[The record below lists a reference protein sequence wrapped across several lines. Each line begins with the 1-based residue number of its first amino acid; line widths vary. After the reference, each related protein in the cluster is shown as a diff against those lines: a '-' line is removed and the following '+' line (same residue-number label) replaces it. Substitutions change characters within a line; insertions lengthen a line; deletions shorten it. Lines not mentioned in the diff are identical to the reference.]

1 MKKGKRNHVEPGDG
15 GIEESS
21 LYVKDDEN
29 PESTFFLST
38 KNSEI
43 GEKIVEQT
51 KGEVKVD
58 KSIDFFLRE
67 SSLSDDDS
75 D

>member
-1 MKKGKRNHVEPGDG
+1 MKKGKKKHIKPSDVEGNL
-15 GIEESS
+15 
-21 LYVKDDEN
+21 LYVKDDEG
-29 PESTFFLST
+29 PESGFLILT

>member
-1 MKKGKRNHVEPGDG
+1 MKRGKKKHIKPSDVEGNL
-15 GIEESS
+15 
-21 LYVKDDEN
+21 LYVKDDEE
-29 PESTFFLST
+29 PESGFFIST
-38 KNSEI
+38 ENSEI

>member
-1 MKKGKRNHVEPGDG
+1 MKKDKKKHIKPRDAEGNL
-15 GIEESS
+15 
-21 LYVKDDEN
+21 LYVKDDEG
-29 PESTFFLST
+29 PESGFFIST